1 MLNKVMNTTLLV
13 VTATFS
19 IFVAYKCSEKSLKF
33 TQKSRQSR
41 DYFRFADYSFNPQR
55 PNLEQSE
62 KIKLN
67 FYFNTTFRNEQVFKG

>member
-1 MLNKVMNTTLLV
+1 MLNKVMNTTLLE

-33 TQKSRQSR
+33 TQKSRESR

-55 PNLEQSE
+55 PNPEQSE
-62 KIKLN
+62 KAFIKP
-67 FYFNTTFRNEQVFKG
+67 FEAPQRSMKTKI